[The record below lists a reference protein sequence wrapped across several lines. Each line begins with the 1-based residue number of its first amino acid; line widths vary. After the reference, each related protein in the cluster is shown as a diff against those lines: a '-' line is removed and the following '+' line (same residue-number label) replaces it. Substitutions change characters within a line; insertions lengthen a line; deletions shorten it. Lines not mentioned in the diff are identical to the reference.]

1 MLIRDWSS
9 DVCSSDLNGEQLVGW
24 RSRQNAV
31 LTVRPFGIMLEPER
45 LVGNIHKLQFPLRPI
60 GYAARRFFLIPPKD
74 QQAGFTQDIGRMLE
88 KAAQPVLPVPR
99 NGIERQ
105 DGKLGDRK
113 SVVEGRRGADCVDN
127 GGGRGI

>member
-88 KAAQPVLPVPR
+88 KAAQPVLRSEEHTSELQSLMRIPYAVFCL
-99 NGIERQ
+99 
-105 DGKLGDRK
+105 KK
-113 SVVEGRRGADCVDN
+113 
-127 GGGRGI
+127 